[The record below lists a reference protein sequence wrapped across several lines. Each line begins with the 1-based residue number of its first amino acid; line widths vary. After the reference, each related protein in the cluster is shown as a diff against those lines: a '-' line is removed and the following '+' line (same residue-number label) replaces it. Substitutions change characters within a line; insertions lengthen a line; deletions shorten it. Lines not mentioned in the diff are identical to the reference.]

1 MKIVVVTQEEP
12 FYLPLFMQRMAE
24 RRAKDIVAMVILS
37 PASGKGGWRKTI
49 QRHLMLYGWW
59 DFLKQS
65 LRFVTYKL
73 IDRLGWQPNGRFYS
87 IRRVAHH
94 YNIPIYTPQSIN
106 DESFLAQLRGLEPD
120 VVVSSAAPQIFRK
133 GILSLPK
140 HGCINVHSAL
150 LPKYRG
156 MLPSFWV
163 LTNGETETGVTVHYM
178 DEKLDNGEILAQRR
192 VSIAPDE
199 TQHSL
204 LMKTKTLGAE
214 LVLEVLDQI
223 ENGTVS
229 PQPNNAEEATYFS
242 FPTPE
247 DVRRFRAQGKRFR

>member
-49 QRHLMLYGWW
+49 QRHLMLYGWGG
-59 DFLKQS
+59 FLGQS
-65 LRFVTYKL
+65 FRFVSYKM
-73 IDRLGWQPNGRFYS
+73 IDRMGWSPNGRFYS
-87 IRRVAHH
+87 IRRVAQH

-106 DESFLAQLRGLEPD
+106 DESFLAQLRELEPD

-140 HGCINVHSAL
+140 YGCINVHSAL

-163 LTNGETETGVTVHYM
+163 LANGETETGVTVHYM
-178 DEKLDNGEILAQRR
+178 DEKLDNGEILAQQR